1 MALLFM
7 DGFSGGDASVKWNSV
22 NGSPSRTTTTPRF
35 SGGVYLHQT
44 SSYNL
49 TKRYTASAEVYVG
62 CAFSTTGADLTVSFL
77 GDSNTTTHI
86 TFIYSGTSKVFKVY
100 RGTTSGTLLA
110 TGTTILG
117 LNAWH
122 YAEMHV
128 KISDTVG
135 VAELRLDGAT
145 TNEITFSGDTKNA
158 GTNISVDSVLF
169 IASTTLDFTDVYICD
184 TTGSTNNSWLGDVT
198 VRTLTPNGNGAFSQL
213 LGSDADSVNNY
224 LLVNEQPVSST
235 QYTGSATTS
244 QHDSYTMADLP
255 AGTTTVRGV
264 QLNSYMAKSDAT
276 AGSSKGMLRIAS
288 TNYYGA
294 TQTLTTTYATYTDP
308 FDLNPNTT
316 IAWTPTDVN
325 GLETGMEVA

>member
-22 NGSPSRTTTTPRF
+22 IGSPTRSTGTPRF
-35 SGGVYLHQT
+35 SGGAYLHQT
-44 SSYNL
+44 FSYNL

-62 CAFSTTGADLTVSFL
+62 CAFSSTGADLTVSFL
-77 GDSNTTTHI
+77 GDSNTTTHV
-86 TFIYSGTSKVFKVY
+86 TFKYSGTSKNFTAY
-100 RGTTSGTLLA
+100 RGSTGGTLLA
-110 TGTTILG
+110 TGTSIVG

-122 YAEMHV
+122 FVEMHV

-135 VAELRLDGAT
+135 VAELRIDGAT

-169 IASTTLDFTDVYICD
+169 TAGSSLDFTDVYICD
-184 TTGSTNNSWLGDVT
+184 TTGTTNNSWLGDVT
-198 VRTLTPNGNGAFSQL
+198 VRTITPNGNGAFSNFV
-213 LGSDADSVNNY
+213 GSDSDSLNNY

-235 QYTGSATTS
+235 QFTGSATTG

-255 AGTTTVRGV
+255 AGTTTVRAV

-276 AGSSKGMLRIAS
+276 AASSKGMIRTAS

-308 FDLNPNTT
+308 FDLNPNTS
-316 IAWTPTDVN
+316 AVWTSTDVN